1 MLQEKTTINDLAA
14 WLGYSVESILMAKEL
29 VDISDPDGAYSLL
42 DSMGQFEAAEA
53 VSSIWFEFGSLEN
66 AIKAYKDFLA

>member
-42 DSMGQFEAAEA
+42 DSMGQFEAAEVITA
-53 VSSIWFEFGSLEN
+53 IWFEYGSLDAALNMCDKFRE
-66 AIKAYKDFLA
+66 